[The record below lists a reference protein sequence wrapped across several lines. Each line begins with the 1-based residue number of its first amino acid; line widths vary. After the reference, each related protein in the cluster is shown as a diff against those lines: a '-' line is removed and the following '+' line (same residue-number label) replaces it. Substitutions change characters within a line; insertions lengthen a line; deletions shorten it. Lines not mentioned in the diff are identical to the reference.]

1 MVNSWTSIPYYWN
14 IPYISVVTEQKSC
27 YPAWTVS
34 QEDIDASKFENST
47 IRRNGSVEPPTDEK
61 DNRRTVRKRVPF
73 DKDDQPPSKK
83 SRDGLEDDSE
93 DDSDEESSADEVDPE
108 IGETQAKY
116 RVKKWVTEKLA
127 LRVTG
132 EVFLQDGPCFQVIYA
147 NLAILN
153 LS

>member
-1 MVNSWTSIPYYWN
+1 MFYPNSVYIYYY
-14 IPYISVVTEQKSC
+14 IIYISVVTEQKSC

-34 QEDIDASKFENST
+34 QEDIDASKLECST
-47 IRRNGSVEPPTDEK
+47 VRRNGSVEPPTDDK

-73 DKDDQPPSKK
+73 DKDDQPPSKR

-93 DDSDEESSADEVDPE
+93 DDSDEESSSGDEVDPE

-132 EVFLQDGPCFQVIYA
+132 EVFLQDGPCFQVKYD
-147 NLAILN
+147 
-153 LS
+153 S